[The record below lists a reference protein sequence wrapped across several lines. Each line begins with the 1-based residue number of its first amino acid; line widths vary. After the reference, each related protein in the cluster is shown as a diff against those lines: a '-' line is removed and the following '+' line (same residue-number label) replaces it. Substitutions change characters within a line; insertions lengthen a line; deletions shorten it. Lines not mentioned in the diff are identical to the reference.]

1 MACKNFILINLFYQI
16 VVISLPE
23 NRNMK
28 IKILCFGI
36 TRDIIGQFEY
46 TTSLE
51 NAATIADLKQHL
63 SANFPTFASLKSLR
77 VAINSEYA
85 EDTAILKENDEIVL
99 IPPVSGG

>member
-1 MACKNFILINLFYQI
+1 MACKNFILINLFCQI

>member
-1 MACKNFILINLFYQI
+1 
-16 VVISLPE
+16 
-23 NRNMK
+23 MK

-46 TTSLE
+46 VTSLE
-51 NAATIADLKQHL
+51 NAATVADLKQHL
-63 SANFPTFASLKSLR
+63 SVNFPTFATLKSLR

-85 EDTAILKENDEIVL
+85 EDTATLKENDEIVL